1 MTGETYDGHVH
12 TCLSDADPDQTPR
25 EVCRQARAAGLTHL
39 AITDHDFMLDREE
52 RLALEE
58 EFDLD
63 VIPGCELSARTE
75 ISGIP
80 HNVHIGGHWLNEQ
93 EPRLRQVLRVNQSQD
108 FEAFRK
114 EILRRCLRCGLDPGG
129 EGDVDRSYQMLL
141 ERNPQS
147 NHYGRREVARL
158 LAETGCV
165 SSVREAQDQYLS
177 AHGKRRAYVPG
188 ERYLRFAPLEQVV
201 EAIRA
206 SGGIATLNHLYAY
219 RLRQEEEEALVRQ
232 FRDLGGQALEVVY
245 SRYTPQQRE
254 RLMDYCQ
261 CFGLL
266 PNCGSDRHA
275 AEKPFQQGDGDLF
288 RRLRDRC
295 MALRGG
301 ETLPTGENRDMI

>member
-25 EVCRQARAAGLTHL
+25 EVCRQARAAGLAHL

-93 EPRLRQVLRVNQSQD
+93 EPLLRQVLRVNQSQD

-114 EILRRCLRCGLDPGG
+114 EILRRCLRCGLDPGR

-188 ERYLRFAPLEQVV
+188 ERYLRFAPLERVV

-219 RLRQEEEEALVRQ
+219 RLRQEEEEAR
-232 FRDLGGQALEVVY
+232 GGAWMG
-245 SRYTPQQRE
+245 RG
-254 RLMDYCQ
+254 
-261 CFGLL
+261 GL
-266 PNCGSDRHA
+266 PWARAGPAWSAVKWGSGAPR
-275 AEKPFQQGDGDLF
+275 G
-288 RRLRDRC
+288 RLRL
-295 MALRGG
+295 AAAGRGG
-301 ETLPTGENRDMI
+301 VSGGRRTCPAARRGAGLGFRGRRPVIFGKRPIYRHRGS